1 MAPGGICGFARFD
14 GTPPETSDREEL
26 HRMVAASAWRA
37 RAGGAETV
45 ARRHMGPAAVAALG
59 GASLASCEATGTIV
73 VAADARLVRKDALA
87 RTLAAELGR
96 AELPD
101 ERSPSDAEL
110 ILAAYRAWGT
120 ACPDRLLGD
129 FAFALW
135 DGAAGTLFCARDPAG
150 VRPLHYTHG
159 PDGVVCVAS
168 DAGQLL
174 ATGVPKVLDGFY
186 LIDFLTGNFREQA
199 RSPWAEIRRLLPG
212 HSLVADDRGLRGRRY
227 WHPDRG
233 SSLGSVPSPG
243 SETEWVQTFRDLL
256 ETVVADHLEDS
267 GEAAALMTSGGVDSS
282 VVAAFA
288 QKLYREGRIS
298 ARPIAVIDVFERL
311 SACDESEHSTAL
323 VESIGIDAEWL
334 VADDL
339 SDLCPEPS
347 WGGPIDSPFSMPGE
361 LVGRALDRARQHG
374 CRVVT
379 TGFGGDSLFDG
390 ARLQFFDHVRRAR
403 FDRAWRWVQGA
414 RRRSVPWHR
423 AVAGILLP
431 PLLTAGG
438 RRRLARVRG
447 RGRYW
452 QVPAWLNG
460 RWRASAE
467 RRLNDQWYPRRF
479 RSFARQRQY
488 EDIIGLAQQGPGL
501 TFWSDNAARRGIEP
515 RFPLLDRRLGELVL
529 RAPMEVLGRP
539 EPGGT
544 KWLLR
549 EAASGSV
556 PESVRRRPDKGGW
569 ADHTRDALCH
579 RLERDLWERFDG
591 RSHLSRLGLVDDR
604 ALIEGL
610 ERLCDRASGRSPASD
625 GLLLM
630 FAHLLEWWLTDRI
643 SGDGSPAP
651 PRFEDLDAWERDD
664 VLG

>member
-1 MAPGGICGFARFD
+1 
-14 GTPPETSDREEL
+14 
-26 HRMVAASAWRA
+26 MVAASAWRA
-37 RAGGAETV
+37 RAGGTEAVT
-45 ARRHMGPAAVAALG
+45 RRRLEPAAVAALG
-59 GASLASCEATGTIV
+59 GASLASCESPGPIV
-73 VAADARLVRKDALA
+73 VAADARLVRKDELA
-87 RTLAAELGR
+87 RTLRAGLGR
-96 AELPD
+96 SVLPAD
-101 ERSPSDAEL
+101 RPPNEAEL

-120 ACPDRLLGD
+120 VCPDRLLGD

-135 DGAAGTLFCARDPAG
+135 DGGSRTLFCARDPVG
-150 VRPLHYTHG
+150 VRPLHYTCG
-159 PDGVVCVAS
+159 AEGVVRVAS

-174 ATGVPKVLDGFY
+174 ATGVPSVLDGFY
-186 LIDFLTGNFREQA
+186 LLDFLTGNFREQA

-212 HSLVADDRGLRGRRY
+212 HCLVADDRGLRGWRY

-233 SSLGSVPSPG
+233 TGLGSVPSPR
-243 SETEWVQTFRDLL
+243 SETEWVQAFRDLL
-256 ETVVADHLEDS
+256 ETVVADHLEDA

-288 QKLYREGRIS
+288 QKLYGEGRIP
-298 ARPIAVIDVFERL
+298 ARPVAVIDVFERL

-323 VESIGIDAEWL
+323 VESVEIDAEWV

-339 SDLCPEPS
+339 SDLCPDPS
-347 WGGPIDSPFSMPGE
+347 WGGPIDSPFSIPGE
-361 LVGRALDRARQHG
+361 LVSRALDRARQRG

-414 RRRSVPWHR
+414 RRRGVPLHR

-431 PLLTAGG
+431 PLLTSGG
-438 RRRLARVRG
+438 RRRLARLRG

-467 RRLNDQWYPRRF
+467 RRLNDQRYPRRF

-488 EDIIGLAQQGPGL
+488 EDILGLAQQGPGL
-501 TFWSDNAARRGIEP
+501 TFWSVNAARRGIET
-515 RFPLLDRRLGELVL
+515 RFPLLDRRLSELVL

-569 ADHTRDALCH
+569 AEHTRDALCR
-579 RLERDLWERFDG
+579 RLERDLWRRFAG
-591 RSHLSRLGLVDDR
+591 RSRLSTLGLVDDR
-604 ALIEGL
+604 ALTEGL
-610 ERLCDRASGRSPASD
+610 ERLCDRASGRSTASD
-625 GLLLM
+625 ALLLM
-630 FAHLLEWWLTDRI
+630 FAHLLEWWLTDRV
-643 SGDGSPAP
+643 SGDGAAAP
-651 PRFEDLDAWERDD
+651 PRFEDLDPWERDD
-664 VLG
+664 VIR